1 MVVIGKILCSPV
13 VHTFLWIKKTL
24 STLFSIKDGRIE
36 QMFAAGELP
45 QFFNC
50 VCCSLVFLFFFSFF
64 GFFFFVLSLI
74 VKYILFLVVPVLV
87 RDSVLEIKIYGP
99 HVRKRLPSNI

>member
-50 VCCSLVFLFFFSFF
+50 VCCSLVFLLFFFSFL
-64 GFFFFVLSLI
+64 GYFFLCAITDCEVH
-74 VKYILFLVVPVLV
+74 PVFCCTCSSQ
-87 RDSVLEIKIYGP
+87 RQRFRNK
-99 HVRKRLPSNI
+99 NIWYTCKEETAQ